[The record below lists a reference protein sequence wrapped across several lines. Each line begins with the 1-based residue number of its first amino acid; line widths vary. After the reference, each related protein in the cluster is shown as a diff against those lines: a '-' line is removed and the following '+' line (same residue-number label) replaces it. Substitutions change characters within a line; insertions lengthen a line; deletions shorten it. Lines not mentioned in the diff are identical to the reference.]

1 MPSDTVLLIAYDGSD
16 SSKHALARAG
26 ALFPGAKA
34 FIGIVWEPTPVLSAP
49 GALGTIDPLDI
60 ESQERVDKAVNETAH
75 RVAGE
80 GVEAAK
86 AAGLDPE
93 AKVTEDAPTW
103 HGIVSL
109 ADEVDADV
117 IVVGSRGHGRMRSAL
132 LGSVSQGVLHHA
144 HRAVLVLRDD
154 EHKPPKG

>member
-16 SSKHALARAG
+16 TSRHALERAA

-34 FIGIVWEPTPVLSAP
+34 VIATVWEPTPVLSAP

-60 ESQERVDKAVNETAH
+60 ESQERVDKAVSNTAQ
-75 RVAGE
+75 RVVDEGAEIAG
-80 GVEAAK
+80 
-86 AAGLDPE
+86 AAGLVAE
-93 AKVTEDAPTW
+93 GRVTEDAPTW

-117 IVVGSRGHGRMRSAL
+117 VVVGSRGHGGLRSAL
-132 LGSVSQGVLHHA
+132 LGSVSQGVVHHA
-144 HRAVLVLRDD
+144 HLPVMVIRDD
-154 EHKPPKG
+154 EHKPPKK

>member
-1 MPSDTVLLIAYDGSD
+1 MPSDTVLLIAYDGSE

-86 AAGLDPE
+86 AAGFDAE